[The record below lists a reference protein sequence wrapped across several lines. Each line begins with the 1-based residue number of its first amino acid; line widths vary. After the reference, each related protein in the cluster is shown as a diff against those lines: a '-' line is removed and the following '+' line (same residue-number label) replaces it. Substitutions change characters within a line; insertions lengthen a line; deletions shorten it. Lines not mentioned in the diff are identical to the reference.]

1 MQEYQYLLQQVYR
14 SSFQYQL
21 VYFQSSI
28 SQKQFSQYISRI
40 VFEAPAQLLY
50 NKMSLYRLQLT
61 VIEIILKQFS
71 FSQLFSAENKR
82 RISEFEK
89 ILQQYSTALYQQSRQ
104 YNYITDLKHFIF
116 ISSDSSA
123 ESEQVVEAESI
134 NQIVTR
140 NL

>member
-1 MQEYQYLLQQVYR
+1 M
-14 SSFQYQL
+14 
-21 VYFQSSI
+21 
-28 SQKQFSQYISRI
+28 
-40 VFEAPAQLLY
+40 
-50 NKMSLYRLQLT
+50 YRLQLT

-123 ESEQVVEAESI
+123 ESEQIVETESI
-134 NQIVTR
+134 N
-140 NL
+140 